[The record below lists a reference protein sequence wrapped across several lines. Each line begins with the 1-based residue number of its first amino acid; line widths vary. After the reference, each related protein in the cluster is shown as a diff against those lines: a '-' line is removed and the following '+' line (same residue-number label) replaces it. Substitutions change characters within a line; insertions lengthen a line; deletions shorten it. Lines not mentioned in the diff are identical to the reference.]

1 MTETNGTATAGDELE
16 QLAERVDAEV
26 EAVDEL
32 DPSGR
37 ERALSLKRAV
47 EAFHRAGLVAIV
59 RRLKADPR
67 GLELLLEMLAEPAVR
82 ALFAMHGIVR
92 QPAPAA
98 AAESHELVQIRLP
111 VVAAEE
117 GPPCA

>member
-1 MTETNGTATAGDELE
+1 MAEMDGSPVSGDELE
-16 QLAERVDAEV
+16 RLAERVDAEV
-26 EAVDEL
+26 EAVEDLE
-32 DPSGR
+32 PAGR
-37 ERALSLKRAV
+37 ERALALKRAV

-67 GLELLLEMLAEPAVR
+67 GLDLLLELLAAPAVR

-92 QPAPAA
+92 TPPPPE
-98 AAESHELVQIRLP
+98 AEEPRELVQIRLP
-111 VVAAEE
+111 VVAAE

>member
-1 MTETNGTATAGDELE
+1 MA
-16 QLAERVDAEV
+16 
-26 EAVDEL
+26 
-32 DPSGR
+32 
-37 ERALSLKRAV
+37 LKRAV

-67 GLELLLEMLAEPAVR
+67 GLELLLAMLDESAVR

-92 QPAPAA
+92 QPAPPAA
-98 AAESHELVQIRLP
+98 PEAQELVQIRLP
-111 VVAAEE
+111 VVAAE